1 MADNRVEF
9 GGSLSEESAVPLYH
23 QLLGIIKR
31 GIMAGLFN
39 AGDML
44 PSERDLCEKYKVSRS
59 TVRQAIDALVS
70 EGLVYRRQGKGTF
83 IGRPKMQR
91 SLQHLYS
98 FTEDMYRMG
107 LIPSS
112 KILEM
117 VVTEASADIGRNLV
131 LPASDQKVTRF
142 TRIRMANDE
151 PLLIETTCIPHY
163 LCPGLIKR
171 DLSRQSLYHILRDE
185 YGLEPYR
192 AVETHEAISL
202 APSEAKLLKC
212 KPGISGFS
220 IERIAYL
227 ETGEPI
233 EITNSIT
240 RGDKCKFVVELWANS
255 AQITRTLKPSQFQQV
270 TNR

>member
-1 MADNRVEF
+1 MEKVADRRLEF

-31 GIMAGLFN
+31 GIMAGIFKP
-39 AGDML
+39 GDML
-44 PSERDLCEKYKVSRS
+44 PSERDLCERYKVSRS

-83 IGRPKMQR
+83 IGRSKIQR
-91 SLQHLYS
+91 HLQHLYS
-98 FTEDMYRMG
+98 FTDDMYRMG
-107 LIPSS
+107 LVPSS
-112 KILEM
+112 KILEA
-117 VVTEASADIGRNLV
+117 VVTEASEDISKNLA
-131 LPASDQKVTRF
+131 LPASDKKVTKY

-151 PLLIETTCIPHY
+151 PLLIETTCVPYY
-163 LCPGLIKR
+163 LCPGLIER
-171 DLSRQSLYHILRDE
+171 DLSRQSLYHILRTE

-212 KPGISGFS
+212 KPGTSGFS

-233 EITNSIT
+233 ELTNSIT
-240 RGDKCKFVVELWANS
+240 RGDKCKFVVELWANN
-255 AQITRTLKPSQFQQV
+255 AQITRKLNPGQP
-270 TNR
+270 